1 SYIPPAGTKN
11 YAPPESYNANKM
23 MKSSDIF
30 AVGDILIE
38 LITCVHPFEGKTQE
52 ETIANIKAG
61 KYKEIPA
68 YVHGEL
74 REMLISMLNLDAS
87 RRPTVDIL
95 LQSDIMEL
103 VKSSNANSSS
113 SRNQPIPVD
122 KATQEAIIV
131 RRETQIVQI
140 SPIFIIKKESQ
151 GKQQGNKFIHS
162 DKNDWCTIAIDPV
175 VSEGIVRFEV
185 VFKNSGGFLISFG
198 IADAS
203 CSFAAGSHPADDGKK
218 TVRYYNNG
226 DLDHITEYKTNNG
239 RYQDGQRI
247 SAIVDMT
254 SNPRKVAFY
263 VDDIEQPNFMIGIP
277 SKIRFWAY
285 TYYQSSSFTVTKFER
300 LVQFTSQEV
309 FGSKALYWGKSWK

>member
-38 LITCVHPFEGKTQE
+38 LITGVHPFEGKTQE

-113 SRNQPIPVD
+113 SRNQQIPVV
-122 KATQEAIIV
+122 KTKQEAIIV
-131 RRETQIVQI
+131 RRENQIDKTT
-140 SPIFIIKKESQ
+140 PIFIIKKESQ

-162 DKNDWCTIAIDPV
+162 DKNDYCTIAIDPV
-175 VSEGIVRFEV
+175 IKDGIVRFEV
-185 VFKNSGGFLISFG
+185 VFENTGGLKILG

-203 CSFAAGSHPADDGKK
+203 CSFAVGNGPSDDGNDKK
-218 TVRYYNNG
+218 TVRYWGSDG
-226 DLDHITEYKTNNG
+226 DLDHITNDTKGNRSFE
-239 RYQDGQRI
+239 DGQRI

-254 SNPRKVAFY
+254 SNPRKVVFY
-263 VDDIEQPNFMIGIP
+263 VDDIEQPNFVIGIP
-277 SKIRFWAY
+277 SEIRIW
-285 TYYQSSSFTVTKFER
+285 V
-300 LVQFTSQEV
+300 LV
-309 FGSKALYWGKSWK
+309 GSKALQWGKSWK

>member
-1 SYIPPAGTKN
+1 
-11 YAPPESYNANKM
+11 
-23 MKSSDIF
+23 
-30 AVGDILIE
+30 
-38 LITCVHPFEGKTQE
+38 
-52 ETIANIKAG
+52 NIKAG

-122 KATQEAIIV
+122 KAKQEAIIV
-131 RRETQIVQI
+131 RRETQIVQTT
-140 SPIFIIKKESQ
+140 PIFIIKKESY
-151 GKQQGNKFIHS
+151 GKQYGNKFVHS
-162 DKNDWCTIAIDPV
+162 DKFNNQCTIAIDPV
-175 VSEGIVRFEV
+175 INEGIARFEV
-185 VFKNSGGFLISFG
+185 VFENSGRFLIILG

-203 CSFAAGSHPADDGKK
+203 CSFAAGRQPADDGNIEK
-218 TVRYYNNG
+218 TVRYYQSG
-226 DLDHITEYKTNNG
+226 YLDHITNDTKGNRSYE
-239 RYQDGQRI
+239 DGQRI

-254 SNPRKVAFY
+254 SNPRKVVFY
-263 VDDIEQPNFMIGIP
+263 VDDIEQPNFVIGIP

-300 LVQFTSQEV
+300 LVQFTSQEIV
-309 FGSKALYWGKSWK
+309 GSKALQWGKSWK